1 VGGGTVRNLLLF
13 GIFLIFLCICAG
25 FFVAST
31 IYFIRLGRETTT
43 ETIRQ
48 ELSQLEQE
56 RLPQPDSIDLQYY
69 ERAGIEI
76 PLYVVTI
83 SYEHTD
89 KREAEEMI
97 KQIRKRLK

>member
-1 VGGGTVRNLLLF
+1 MRNLLLF
-13 GIFLIFLCICAG
+13 ATLIIFLCICAG

-31 IYFIRLGRETTT
+31 IYFTRLGRETTT

-89 KREAEEMI
+89 KREAEETI
-97 KQIRKRLK
+97 KQIKEGLR